1 VSKEERSISVA
12 PRMTSMTAPTGDLA
26 RVDKLRRRLARREE
40 VLGLL
45 RKRIEAAR
53 GGAHHAGR
61 PLSSVGD
68 ISRRFMNAAAES
80 EARVEETR
88 SFTGIQ
94 HSNGGVSS
102 LLSKWNKGFDEKKI
116 ERERINVRGDVRST
130 KDMFNKADSSLAKDL
145 AKDAAKARRRVDS
158 ETRYNGRGHHEE
170 LVVDDDVPSWAINQ
184 SKRVV
189 KRESARGATQ
199 GVDLRETAN
208 SFLQMGVA
216 DVDTSN
222 VRETVS
228 ARGNVSGVLA
238 MWHQKSDEQEARER
252 ETLLREE
259 TMRKL
264 KESMQSRA
272 PLSSDRV
279 RSTDTDSTDNLS
291 SQAITELDS
300 EPEAETDIDE
310 DEPTDIRDLIEYLER
325 KCVKVEKEID
335 QAEEELHKLDQ
346 LSQ

>member
-1 VSKEERSISVA
+1 
-12 PRMTSMTAPTGDLA
+12 MTSVMGSMGDLA
-26 RVDKLRRRLARREE
+26 KVDKLRRRLARREE
-40 VLGLL
+40 VLALL
-45 RKRIEAAR
+45 RKRIQAAR
-53 GGAHHAGR
+53 SGAHSSGR

-88 SFTGIQ
+88 SFSGIQ

-102 LLSKWNKGFDEKKI
+102 LLSKWNKGFEEKVVEK
-116 ERERINVRGDVRST
+116 ERIHVRGDVRGA
-130 KDMFNKADSSLAKDL
+130 KDLFSKADSSLAKDL
-145 AKDAAKARRRVDS
+145 ARDAAKARRRV
-158 ETRYNGRGHHEE
+158 NGTQDNGYGNNHHEE
-170 LVVDDDVPSWAINQ
+170 VVVDDDVPAWAINQ

-199 GVDLRETAN
+199 GVDLRETSN
-208 SFLQMGVA
+208 NFSQTGVA
-216 DVDTSN
+216 DVDTSS
-222 VRETVS
+222 VREKVS
-228 ARGNVSGVLA
+228 TRGNVSGVLA

-252 ETLLREE
+252 EAVLREE

-272 PLSSDRV
+272 TLSSERI
-279 RSTDTDSTDNLS
+279 RSTDTESTDQLS

-300 EPEAETDIDE
+300 EPEPEPEPEIDE

-325 KCVKVEKEID
+325 KCVRVEKEID
-335 QAEEELHKLDQ
+335 LAEEELSKLDQ